1 MRRYYRFSEYL
12 RKRFGVRVYK
22 VSIDAGFS
30 CPNRDGSRSKHGCI
44 YCDNRGFSF
53 NSRIAPLPIEKQ
65 IAKGIEF
72 GKRRFKAEK
81 FIVYFQAYTNT
92 YAPLEVLKKKY
103 DTVREFKDVVG
114 ISIGT
119 RPDCINEE
127 ILDLIESYT
136 SDYEVW
142 IEYGLQ
148 SVHNKTLEFINRG
161 HLYEDFLEAVNLTRE
176 RKNIK
181 ICVHVII
188 GLPHETKGD
197 ILKTAEVLGRLR
209 LDGIKIHPIHIIK
222 GTKLE
227 EIYKKGQYKPLELNA
242 YVNLVVG
249 FLERIWSETVIQRI
263 TADCPRELLVAPMW
277 IVDKN
282 KALGKIENKLLQM
295 DTFQGRL
302 LDTTYAECWMF

>member
-1 MRRYYRFSEYL
+1 
-12 RKRFGVRVYK
+12 VRVYK

-30 CPNRDGSRSKHGCI
+30 CPNRDGSKSKDGCI

-53 NSRIAPLPIEKQ
+53 NSRIASLPIEEQ

-103 DTVREFKDVVG
+103 DSIRKFEEVVG

-148 SVHNKTLEFINRG
+148 SILNKTLEFINRG
-161 HLYEDFLEAVNLTRE
+161 HVYEDFLEAVSLTRK

-188 GLPHETKGD
+188 GLPHETERN
-197 ILKTAEVLGRLR
+197 ILETAEVVGRLK
-209 LDGIKIHPIHIIK
+209 LDGIKIHPLHIIK
-222 GTKLE
+222 GTNLE
-227 EIYKKGQYKPLELNA
+227 EIYKKGQYKPLELDA
-242 YVNLVVG
+242 YVNLAVG
-249 FLERIWSETVIQRI
+249 FLERIWSDTVIQRI
-263 TADCPRELLVAPMW
+263 TADCPREFLIAPMW

-282 KALGKIENKLLQM
+282 KVLGRIEEKLLQINA
-295 DTFQGRL
+295 FQGRL
-302 LDTTYAECWMF
+302 YQERG

>member
-1 MRRYYRFSEYL
+1 MTLIARREIYYKFSKYL
-12 RKRFGVRVYK
+12 RKRFGTRVYK

-30 CPNRDGSRSKHGCI
+30 CPNRDGSKSKNGCI

-53 NSRIAPLPIEKQ
+53 NSRIASLPIEEQ

-103 DTVREFKDVVG
+103 DIIRKFENVVG

-148 SVHNKTLEFINRG
+148 SIHNKTLEFINRG
-161 HLYEDFLEAVNLTRE
+161 HVYKDFPEAVNLTRE

-188 GLPHETKGD
+188 GLPYETERD
-197 ILKTAEVLGRLR
+197 ILETAEILGRLK
-209 LDGIKIHPIHIIK
+209 LDGIKIHPIHVIK
-222 GTKLE
+222 RTKLE
-227 EIYKKGQYKPLELNA
+227 EIYKKKQYRPLELDA
-242 YVNLVVG
+242 YVDLAVG
-249 FLERIWSETVIQRI
+249 FLEYLWADTVIQRI
-263 TADCPRELLVAPMW
+263 TADCPRELLIAPMW

-282 KALGKIENKLLQM
+282 KALGKIEEKFLQM
-295 DTFQGRL
+295 NTFQGRL
-302 LDTTYAECWMF
+302 YQERG